1 MVLLTN
7 TCLRIFV
14 VLVLYFVMDSVRS
27 QCCVC
32 LDNQD
37 LGTQEYS
44 FAFPFF
50 SIAVAKFRRFRTLS
64 ENLDHTPGLIG
75 PISSLCCFFA
85 ISNGT
90 FEWLSKNSFRHSKY
104 SRKRLLFLFFIIFGF
119 TLPLIPSRIV
129 TAQIGVKSGFPN
141 QSEFSHSDAARR
153 ITFREGSL
161 LGPYPALRNLESVS
175 VRSRRK
181 HFCRRDSFASP

>member
-1 MVLLTN
+1 MVVLTN
-7 TCLRIFV
+7 TCLCIFV

-27 QCCVC
+27 QYCVC

-75 PISSLCCFFA
+75 LISSLCCCFA

-90 FEWLSKNSFRHSKY
+90 FEWLSKNSFVHSKY
-104 SRKRLLFLFFIIFGF
+104 SWKRLLFCSSSFSGSRSLWSQVEWSQ
-119 TLPLIPSRIV
+119 PS
-129 TAQIGVKSGFPN
+129 
-141 QSEFSHSDAARR
+141 
-153 ITFREGSL
+153 
-161 LGPYPALRNLESVS
+161 SVS
-175 VRSRRK
+175 NQVFPTSP
-181 HFCRRDSFASP
+181 SFHTLRQHGE